1 MFRILLTASLML
13 FAAGNSSQAAS
24 CDQHASQL
32 ASAEG
37 GKVVSVRAV
46 GSECEIKLLIPS
58 PDGPPVRRT
67 FMVSK

>member
-1 MFRILLTASLML
+1 MFRTPFAAALML
-13 FAAGNSSQAAS
+13 LAVGNPVHAAS

-58 PDGPPVRRT
+58 SDGPPVRRT